1 MTTTSASDDSK
12 AAPGRSVAGKL
23 DRLRTELADMAFALD
38 RRGHPEAADV
48 AMTLFGR
55 VGEIVDELAQE
66 R

>member
-1 MTTTSASDDSK
+1 MSTTSMIETKPVPA
-12 AAPGRSVAGKL
+12 RSVSDKL

-55 VGEIVDELAQE
+55 VGEIVDELAQD